1 MKITGII
8 QARTSSKRLPNKV
21 LLPVLERP
29 MILHQID
36 RVKRSK
42 MLDQIILAT
51 SLHHT
56 DNALFDILNQNG
68 VNTFRGSLDNVLER
82 FYECAK
88 KFDSDV
94 IVRLTGDC
102 PLSDPDLIDELIKF
116 FLDSNF
122 SYIGNT
128 IDSDK
133 LTVPDGFDIEIFSF
147 SILEKAYQEAK
158 LPSEKEHVTPW
169 MRSEYSSF
177 NWTHFE
183 HKRKRKYYRLSVDHM
198 KDFLLIKAIIENFSN
213 KSTNYSIDEVI
224 EFCDN
229 NPNLSLSNISI
240 PRNEGYKKSLINEEL
255 SL

>member
-1 MKITGII
+1 MKITGVI

-29 MILHQID
+29 LILHQIE
-36 RVKRSK
+36 RIKRSK
-42 MLDQIILAT
+42 MLNQIILAT
-51 SLHHT
+51 SIHHT
-56 DNALFDILNQNG
+56 DNELFDILNKNG
-68 VNTFRGSLDNVLER
+68 VNTFRGSLENVLER
-82 FYECAK
+82 FYQCAK

-102 PLSDPDLIDELIKF
+102 PLNDPDLIDEIIQFYLE
-116 FLDSNF
+116 SNF
-122 SYIGNT
+122 SYVGNS

-133 LTVPDGFDIEIFSF
+133 LTVPDGFDMEIFSF
-147 SILEKAYQEAK
+147 SILEKAYKEAK

-169 MRSEYSSF
+169 MRSENSSF

-198 KDFLLIKAIIENFSN
+198 KDFLLIKSIIENFSN
-213 KSTNYSIDEVI
+213 QRTNYSIDEII

-229 NPNLSLSNISI
+229 NPSLSLSNISI
-240 PRNEGYKKSLINEEL
+240 PRNEGYTKSLINEEL